1 MLSCLTQRQRPNGY
15 LMILPRLRWS
25 KVPPAEQRQFS
36 PPPSHGETSPWPFV
50 YRRSAHEAVM
60 ASPFHLSK
68 INSETSSHLGITSLD
83 REGHQGSQVKGLP
96 KVPQLHQHVHIWD
109 TRNHDD
115 LHSNQG
121 LMDEKKGQSQI
132 GHQRAAT
139 IKSMFKAKF
148 VLRMSG

>member
-1 MLSCLTQRQRPNGY
+1 
-15 LMILPRLRWS
+15 
-25 KVPPAEQRQFS
+25 
-36 PPPSHGETSPWPFV
+36 
-50 YRRSAHEAVM
+50 M